1 MIFFF
6 SFSFFCLIFLTDK
19 LNDERTTFPVK
30 TLRLLQPRR
39 ASQPSIKTIDL
50 LHTLDLSYILR
61 LVLHNH
67 FILFLFLRSL
77 CAALTP
83 PPRSSS
89 SPPLLSPPPSHSL
102 FLFLSVY
109 IPFHSP
115 RHAQRLQS
123 CILKGSAVPLHKAV
137 SFIKADAAAG
147 PTRRA
152 SPRETAR

>member
-83 PPRSSS
+83 PPAPPPPPSPRSSPSS
-89 SPPLLSPPPSHSL
+89 SPSPPLSPTLTLTLSLSLSLYTIPLTQTCTAVAELHIERVGGPSSQ
-102 FLFLSVY
+102 SRE
-109 IPFHSP
+109 FH
-115 RHAQRLQS
+115 
-123 CILKGSAVPLHKAV
+123 
-137 SFIKADAAAG
+137 
-147 PTRRA
+147 
-152 SPRETAR
+152 